1 MKKTT
6 ALVLLLSAVVLSGCG
21 VQALPRAKNDIEAK
35 TALLTSEYKR
45 RADLVPQLVGVVQ
58 GAAKHEKGVLTAVT
72 EARAKATSMTLD
84 PSRATPAQIAAFSQ
98 AQGQLSMALG
108 KLLSITENYP
118 QLQAIPAFRDLQSQ
132 LEGNEN
138 RIKVARGDLIGSIQA
153 FNNLVTVFPTSLTN
167 SLFFHYEKAAQWD
180 VSPDEKAA
188 NEKAPQVKFE

>member
-1 MKKTT
+1 MKKTS
-6 ALVLLLSAVVLSGCG
+6 ALVLLLSAVALSGCG
-21 VQALPRAKNDIEAK
+21 VQAIPKAKNDIEAK

-58 GAAKHEKGVLTAVT
+58 GAAKHEKSVLTEVA
-72 EARAKATSMTLD
+72 EARAKATGVTLD
-84 PSRATPAQIAAFSQ
+84 PSHATPAQIAAFSQ

-108 KLLSITENYP
+108 RLLSITENYP

-167 SLFFHYEKAAQWD
+167 SVFYHYEKAAQWD

-188 NEKAPQVKFE
+188 NEKAPEVKF